1 MAFGLSNITYVN
13 IARGRRSINL
23 PCLGRDCNCKN
34 GERILRFMM
43 TLSMPSFSNNLV
55 HQVICDHDSTSLQ
68 EFTELLNDT
77 DFVTV
82 HQYYN
87 VKDEA
92 SGERDWEYKGELT
105 INTSLIG
112 KVQVYVDKNTP
123 VERYRRETTLSL
135 RPARR

>member
-1 MAFGLSNITYVN
+1 M
-13 IARGRRSINL
+13 
-23 PCLGRDCNCKN
+23 
-34 GERILRFMM
+34 RFMM

-55 HQVICDHDSTSLQ
+55 HQVICDHDAKSL
-68 EFTELLNDT
+68 EDFTNILNDL

-82 HQYYN
+82 SQYYN
-87 VKDEA
+87 IKDEA

-123 VERYRRETTLSL
+123 AERYRRETTLSL
-135 RPARR
+135 RPPARR